1 MINETKLIKYYEE
14 IKSLAKKLNQVLDA
28 TPSSDD
34 ELTMEESNI
43 RYNLYKAAEALD
55 AAHSS
60 IKHFS
65 KDVKEGRLI
74 EKSNGRFLIKFKDG
88 TESYDLTCGS
98 NLEIYIDKT
107 DFHETG
113 WFSGR
118 VEYSSEYYFFGIDK
132 LSLKSDMKAR
142 ERV

>member
-14 IKSLAKKLNQVLDA
+14 IKSLAKKLNQVLEDN
-28 TPSSDD
+28 PSGDD
-34 ELTMEESNI
+34 ELTIEEKNI

-60 IKHFS
+60 IKYFS
-65 KDVKEGRLI
+65 KAVKEGRLI
-74 EKSNGRFLIKFKDG
+74 EKSNGRFLIKFQDG

-98 NLEIYIDKT
+98 DLEVYIDKT
-107 DFHETG
+107 DHHEAG

-118 VEYSSEYYFFGIDK
+118 VEYSSDYYFYGIDK